1 MLLPVVDMTAAATSR
16 IVVVAPDNLATDAD
30 DSAAE
35 SEAQR
40 SRWLRVGLL
49 ESGYNIIAVLP
60 ADVFLPER
68 LAQIAPDMIIV
79 DAESQARDTREH
91 VVMASREARRPIVL
105 FTDDNDMT
113 HMPDTIA
120 AGVTAYVVAGLAPER
135 VKPVLDV
142 ALVRFRHEEAMRLE
156 LAAARSELSGRKTI
170 ARAMHPD
177 AQPGHHRKRGLRAA
191 SQDRDGQRPEARRR
205 GAAGRRRGRV
215 AGLKHRPTPAHR
227 RPRGRVGTHF
237 AFCLHGRSKAIFQQ
251 CACAPKLVHTHRAMA
266 SPRWFGPAA
275 GLVRTPFCFFT
286 ARIPIAYGV
295 PTQCAPP

>member
-1 MLLPVVDMTAAATSR
+1 MTTAATLR

-79 DAESQARDTREH
+79 DAEIQARDTLEH
-91 VVMASREARRPIVL
+91 VVMSTREARRPIVL

-113 HMPDTIA
+113 HMPDAIA

-142 ALVRFRHEEAMRLE
+142 ALVRFRHE
-156 LAAARSELSGRKTI
+156 
-170 ARAMHPD
+170 
-177 AQPGHHRKRGLRAA
+177 
-191 SQDRDGQRPEARRR
+191 
-205 GAAGRRRGRV
+205 
-215 AGLKHRPTPAHR
+215 
-227 RPRGRVGTHF
+227 
-237 AFCLHGRSKAIFQQ
+237 
-251 CACAPKLVHTHRAMA
+251 
-266 SPRWFGPAA
+266 
-275 GLVRTPFCFFT
+275 
-286 ARIPIAYGV
+286 
-295 PTQCAPP
+295 